1 MLHRDLRRPSNEQDV
16 YALCDR
22 HVSHAPPVLQR
33 DFRASLL
40 AAFTA
45 DEVREQLEEAGLGQ
59 FIVKEIGDRYL
70 EVSGWW

>member
-1 MLHRDLRRPSNEQDV
+1 
-16 YALCDR
+16 
-22 HVSHAPPVLQR
+22 VLQR